1 MTAPQLT
8 LSCEITAAGEVLV
21 MLSGE
26 LDIASSDSAF
36 GCVRDVIDQHHGPV
50 IVLDMAGLS
59 FCDARGLGTLVR
71 MSNYAGQA
79 GCSLWLASPSP
90 RLLKI
95 MRITGLE
102 SSLAIRVPQSA
113 RPQPPTPA
121 QAVPQLEP

>member
-1 MTAPQLT
+1 MTT
-8 LSCEITAAGEVLV
+8 L
-21 MLSGE
+21 
-26 LDIASSDSAF
+26 
-36 GCVRDVIDQHHGPV
+36 R
-50 IVLDMAGLS
+50 
-59 FCDARGLGTLVR
+59 
-71 MSNYAGQA
+71 
-79 GCSLWLASPSP
+79 LASTSP